1 MNPSY
6 NHHCML
12 VWLGFL
18 EKELKFNK
26 GLNQILNEIFRRSY
40 RKIELT
46 KPARREPAMSSSNGR
61 PIFHEKMKLK
71 LSDKTPEPVNFFYED
86 FDRQLKATLLM
97 NFGTVIII
105 LRQIPVLTRST
116 MNVHSKSFS
125 LLSRGLKFYSCVRG

>member
-1 MNPSY
+1 
-6 NHHCML
+6 
-12 VWLGFL
+12 
-18 EKELKFNK
+18 
-26 GLNQILNEIFRRSY
+26 
-40 RKIELT
+40 
-46 KPARREPAMSSSNGR
+46 MSSSNER

-116 MNVHSKSFS
+116 MNVHSKSFKS
-125 LLSRGLKFYSCVRG
+125 TQSWVKIYSCVRG

>member
-1 MNPSY
+1 
-6 NHHCML
+6 
-12 VWLGFL
+12 
-18 EKELKFNK
+18 
-26 GLNQILNEIFRRSY
+26 
-40 RKIELT
+40 
-46 KPARREPAMSSSNGR
+46 MSSSNER

-116 MNVHSKSFS
+116 MNIHSKSFS
-125 LLSRGLKFYSCVRG
+125 LPSRGLKFYSCVRG